1 MKLTMKLSFLNYKI
15 EIDPINLILIL
26 TLCAIGL
33 ICVYS
38 STHTATQAYPIFFKK
53 QLLGLITGLLIY
65 LKLSNTDYRLLTR
78 QGYFLYIFTLILLV
92 FTTIKGSIGMGAKR
106 WINLGFLKF
115 QPSELT
121 KLFLPAFVVCKL
133 DGSLSLSQLN
143 LKFYEIFA
151 ILIPST
157 LLIIKQPDLGT
168 GIVVLATGF
177 GMLWLC
183 YINNRFLKYIII
195 FALISAPIGW
205 KMLHT
210 YQKKRI
216 EVFLGFGDNS
226 KEAYH
231 IQQSKIAIG
240 SGGLH
245 GKGFMQGTQNKLS
258 FLPESRTDFIF
269 AVICEEFGLFG
280 ALLVLLLY
288 LMLYLRLLYQISQIS
303 IIISQLLATGLLLHT
318 IISTIINI
326 GMVMGLMPIV
336 GIPLP
341 LMSYGISNLW
351 ITLASLGWLQGI
363 IFEHKNKR
371 I

>member
-1 MKLTMKLSFLNYKI
+1 MKLNFLNYKI
-15 EIDPINLILIL
+15 QFDLINFLLISL
-26 TLCAIGL
+26 LCLIGL
-33 ICVYS
+33 VCIYS

-53 QLLGLITGLLIY
+53 QLLGIIVGLLIY
-65 LKLSNTDYRLLTR
+65 LKLCNTDYRLLTR
-78 QGYFLYIFTLILLV
+78 QGYFLYILTIGLLI
-92 FTTIKGSIGMGAKR
+92 FTTIKGTIGMGAKR

-121 KLFLPAFVVCKL
+121 KLFLPAYVVCKL
-133 DGSLSLSQLN
+133 DGNLTLSQFN
-143 LKFYEIFA
+143 LRFYEIFA
-151 ILIPST
+151 VLIPST

-168 GIVVLATGF
+168 GIVLFVTGF
-177 GMLWLC
+177 SMLWLSS
-183 YINNRFLKYIII
+183 INHSFLKYFIILTI
-195 FALISAPIGW
+195 ISAPIGW

-240 SGGLH
+240 SGGIV

-269 AVICEEFGLFG
+269 AVICEEFGLRG
-280 ALLVLLLY
+280 ALLVLALY
-288 LMLYLRLLYQISQIS
+288 LMLFFRLLWQISAIPLV
-303 IIISQLLATGLLLHT
+303 ISQLLAIGLLLHT
-318 IISTIINI
+318 IVSTIINI

-341 LMSYGISNLW
+341 LMSYGLSNLW
-351 ITLASLGWLQGI
+351 ITLASLGWVQSVI
-363 IFEHKNKR
+363 MAHKKN
-371 I
+371 

>member
-1 MKLTMKLSFLNYKI
+1 MKLNFGNYKI
-15 EIDPINLILIL
+15 QFDLINLILIGI
-26 TLCAIGL
+26 LCAIGL
-33 ICVYS
+33 TCIYS

-53 QLLGLITGLLIY
+53 QLLGILIGLLIY
-65 LKLSNTDYRLLTR
+65 LKLCNTDYRLLTR
-78 QGYFLYIFTLILLV
+78 QGYFLYIFTIGLLV

-121 KLFLPAFVVCKL
+121 KLFLPAYIVCKL
-133 DGSLSLSQLN
+133 DGSLTLLQFNSR
-143 LKFYEIFA
+143 FYEIFA

-168 GIVVLATGF
+168 GIVLLVTGF
-177 GMLWLC
+177 SMLWLSN
-183 YINNRFLKYIII
+183 INNRFLKYLMI
-195 FALISAPIGW
+195 FAIISAPIGW
-205 KMLHT
+205 RMLHT

-240 SGGLH
+240 SGGIW

-280 ALLVLLLY
+280 ALIVMLLY
-288 LMLYLRLLYQISQIS
+288 LMLFLRLLYQISTIP
-303 IIISQLLATGLLLHT
+303 ILISQLLAIGLLLHT
-318 IISTIINI
+318 IVSTIINI

-341 LMSYGISNLW
+341 LMSYGLSNLW
-351 ITLASLGWLQGI
+351 ITLASLGWLQSVI
-363 IFEHKNKR
+363 LEHKK
-371 I
+371 

>member
-1 MKLTMKLSFLNYKI
+1 MKLNFLNYKI
-15 EIDPINLILIL
+15 ELDVINFLLINL
-26 TLCAIGL
+26 LCLIGL
-33 ICVYS
+33 ICIYS
-38 STHTATQAYPIFFKK
+38 STHTATQAYPVFFKK
-53 QLLGLITGLLIY
+53 QLIGVLVGLLIY

-78 QGYFLYIFTLILLV
+78 QGYFLYIFTIGLLL

-121 KLFLPAFVVCKL
+121 KLFLPAYIVCTL
-133 DGSLSLSQLN
+133 DGSLTLAQFN
-143 LKFYEIFA
+143 LKFYEVFA
-151 ILIPST
+151 VLIPST

-168 GIVVLATGF
+168 GIVLLITGF
-177 GMLWLC
+177 SMLWLSN
-183 YINNRFLKYIII
+183 INHRFLKYLMI
-195 FALISAPIGW
+195 FAVISAPIGW
-205 KMLHT
+205 RMLHT

-240 SGGLH
+240 SGGLS

-269 AVICEEFGLFG
+269 AVICEEFGLRG
-280 ALLVLLLY
+280 ALLVLILY
-288 LMLYLRLLYQISQIS
+288 LILFLRLLWQISTIPLV
-303 IIISQLLATGLLLHT
+303 ISQLLATGLLLHT

-351 ITLASLGWLQGI
+351 ITLASLGWLQSVI
-363 IFEHKNKR
+363 LEHKK
-371 I
+371 